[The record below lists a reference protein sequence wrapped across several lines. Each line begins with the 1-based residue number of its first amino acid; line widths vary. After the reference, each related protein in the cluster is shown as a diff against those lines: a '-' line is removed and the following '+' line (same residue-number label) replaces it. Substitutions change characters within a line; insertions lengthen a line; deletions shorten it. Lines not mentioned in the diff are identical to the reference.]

1 MDQKKRGSFSGR
13 IGFVLAAAGSAVG
26 LGNLWRFPYLA
37 AKDGGGVFLLVYI
50 IMALTFGFALMA
62 TEIAMG
68 RKTKSSPIT
77 AYGKISKKFAFLGPI
92 TAIVPTIIFPYYCVI
107 GGWVTKYS
115 VDYLIGAGMKTVADG
130 FFVNFISSFSPIL
143 WCATFLGISAVVVF
157 FGVEKGIEKFSKVL
171 MPALAVIVIGI
182 AIFSLTLK
190 DPESGR
196 NAIDG
201 LKIYVIPDFTGMT
214 VGRFFRIALDAVG
227 QIFFSMSLAMGIMV
241 TYGSYVKDDSDL
253 VKSVNQIE
261 IFDTAVALLAGLI
274 MIPTVFTF
282 QGAAGLEKAG
292 PSLLFI
298 SLPQVFQ
305 QMGFVGHIIGALF
318 FILVLFAALTSSVSL
333 LEAIVSMVMDKWD
346 ISRKKATTLSVVVT
360 SAIAL
365 VVCLGYNV
373 LSFGITLPNGATD
386 QNLLD
391 VMDYAINSVVMPIVA
406 LLTCLMVGWACKTT
420 VITDEIKKN
429 GEKFSRE
436 GLYNVMIKFIAPVC
450 LVLILISGFGVF
462 A

>member
-1 MDQKKRGSFSGR
+1 MEEKKRGSFSGS

-50 IMALTFGFALMA
+50 ILALTFGFALMA
-62 TEIAMG
+62 TEIAIG
-68 RKTKSSPIT
+68 RKTKSSPMT
-77 AYGKISKKFAFLGPI
+77 AYGKISKKFGFLGVI
-92 TAIVPTIIFPYYCVI
+92 ASIIPTIIFPYYCVI

-130 FFVNFISSFSPIL
+130 FFGDFITGFSPIL
-143 WCATFLGISAVVVF
+143 WCAVFLGISAVVVY
-157 FGVEKGIEKFSKVL
+157 FGVEKGIEKFSKIL
-171 MPALAVIVIGI
+171 MPLLAFIIVGI

-190 DPESGR
+190 DPVSGR
-196 NAIDG
+196 NAIEG
-201 LKIYVIPDFTGMT
+201 LKIYLIPDFSGMT
-214 VGRFFRIALDAVG
+214 VGRFFRITLDAMG

-241 TYGSYVKDDSDL
+241 TYGSYVRDDSDL

-274 MIPTVFTF
+274 MVPTVFTF
-282 QGAAGLEKAG
+282 QGNDGLNAAG

-298 SLPQVFQ
+298 SLPQVFE
-305 QMGFVGHIIGALF
+305 QMGFAGHIIGALF
-318 FILVLFAALTSSVSL
+318 FVLVLFAALTSSVSL
-333 LEAIVSMVMDKWD
+333 LEAIVSIIMDKWNV
-346 ISRKKATTLSVVVT
+346 SRQTATTLSVAL
-360 SAIAL
+360 SAVIAL

-373 LSFGITLPNGATD
+373 LSFGVTLPNGAEN

-391 VMDYAINSVVMPIVA
+391 VMDYAINSVVMPILA
-406 LLTCLMVGWACKTT
+406 LLTCLMVGWACKTS

-436 GLYNVMIKFIAPVC
+436 GLYNVMIKFIAPVF
-450 LVLILISGFGVF
+450 LFLILISGFGVF